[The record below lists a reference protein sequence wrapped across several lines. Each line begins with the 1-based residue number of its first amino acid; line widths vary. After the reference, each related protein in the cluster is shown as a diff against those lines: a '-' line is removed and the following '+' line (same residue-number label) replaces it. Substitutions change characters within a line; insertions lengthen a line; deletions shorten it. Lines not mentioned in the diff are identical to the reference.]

1 MQMIKR
7 ISLTVL
13 TMVLMLSMS
22 VPVFALNKEKATA
35 VLEAQKKDGTPVDVT
50 EVDTWFQGRI
60 PATEK
65 RTLKKG
71 TSYTTVGNGG
81 CSYFAAAFMLLKMG
95 ELDLLGGESPVT
107 VLDKMEA
114 IDGYLSFGKMDF
126 QRIREAYPNVTCCEY
141 RTPLTGQ
148 ISDRISQI
156 KEKLDNGYYVIATV
170 VGGVTDGH
178 YIFIDSITENGDMI
192 IGDSAF
198 AGTKWS
204 DTFGAAGSTI
214 TDISVFRSSRVNSYD
229 CPSIYEYKD
238 YAEEGKDFS
247 LKAVTL

>member
-141 RTPLTGQ
+141 KTPLTGQ

-178 YIFIDSITENGDMI
+178 YIFIDSITENGHKN
-192 IGDSAF
+192 IGDRPF

-204 DTFGAAGSTI
+204 DTLGGAGSTN